1 MNGLSF
7 FYTPCVFFKKGFEQ
21 RSLVFP
27 LFFGKGEKQGF
38 FFFSFFCFPF
48 SSVRRERQK
57 RAVSLVFCLG
67 DSRTKKGKQ
76 ENENTFLSLEKRKYK
91 KRTFFYI
98 SKKRKKAKGGWGKRL
113 GFFFCL
119 DKREKKV
126 YRGGLFGIKSSP
138 LSLSFP
144 FSFFSKKK
152 GGKSPSL
159 LLFWWGP
166 PWTGEKEGKNKKRA
180 LYLDSFSFFFLSSF
194 SLPGWSC
201 Q

>member
-38 FFFSFFCFPF
+38 FFFSFFVSPF
-48 SSVRRERQK
+48 LLSAGKDKRELSLLSFVSETQERKRESKKMRTLFSLWRRESIKKEPFFIFRKREKRQK
-57 RAVSLVFCLG
+57 EGGGRDLV
-67 DSRTKKGKQ
+67 
-76 ENENTFLSLEKRKYK
+76 
-91 KRTFFYI
+91 
-98 SKKRKKAKGGWGKRL
+98 
-113 GFFFCL
+113 FFCL

-159 LLFWWGP
+159 LLF
-166 PWTGEKEGKNKKRA
+166 
-180 LYLDSFSFFFLSSF
+180 
-194 SLPGWSC
+194 
-201 Q
+201 